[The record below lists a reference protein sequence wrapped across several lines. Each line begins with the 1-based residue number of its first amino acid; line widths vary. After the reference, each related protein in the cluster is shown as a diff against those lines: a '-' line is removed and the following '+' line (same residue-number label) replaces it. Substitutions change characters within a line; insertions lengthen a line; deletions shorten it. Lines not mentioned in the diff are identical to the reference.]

1 MSGSNRSKQGSTDES
16 VSRKYKKYNQK
27 LFNHVYGAISTKT
40 TAGKA
45 LRLQIQDEFGQ
56 ERDGYALVDYLKAW
70 AASLSD
76 TEISK
81 IKSKIRGMSFKSN
94 ESPEKWWL
102 RSQKLKDRWQRV
114 PVGRR
119 EGDEKDLVNMLL
131 EKVRKVEPTY
141 VNYMAAPAARGLL

>member
-45 LRLQIQDEFGQ
+45 LRLQIKDEFGQ

-102 RSQKLKDRWQRV
+102 RSQKLKNRWQRV

-119 EGDEKDLVNMLL
+119 EGSTVEL
-131 EKVRKVEPTY
+131 ELQSENWIMPKLE
-141 VNYMAAPAARGLL
+141 